1 MNFTNVPQWAWIL
14 LGLGAVA
21 FAIRN
26 GWLENLLKQPA
37 SGSGGPTTGTTPNR
51 PLSLLDS
58 LQGYKTKLAALVI
71 AVLAA
76 NEVWHFVPDQYVS
89 IVVYLAGALGLYGL
103 RDAVERLKQKVD
115 QIPGKS

>member
-1 MNFTNVPQWAWIL
+1 MNFANVPQWAWIV
-14 LGLGAVA
+14 LGLGAVF
-21 FAIRN
+21 FALRN
-26 GWLENLLKQPA
+26 GWLDNLLKKPA
-37 SGSGGPTTGTTPNR
+37 NGSVDPTTGVTPTKS
-51 PLSLLDS
+51 LSLLDS
-58 LQGYKTKLAALVI
+58 LQGYKTKLAALVV

-115 QIPGKS
+115 QIPPKS